1 MMNYDPSTI
10 LQIICFILSPSALIL
25 LFHFLLK
32 KTKFG
37 QIKPVYSQLI
47 IGIFFGG
54 YSIFAIQFGISFEN
68 YTLVIGTCLPLAISL
83 CFDGFEGIFVGAIA
97 CIYRIIAGE
106 FLCADYWSRYASGF
120 AFLIAGILGYF
131 IRKFVFKS
139 KRPSWFFGFIFG
151 GAMEGVSIL
160 LSMFFSS
167 TNIYSAFETVSS
179 TLFVAI
185 FSNAFLTM
193 IPLILLNIAEKKKTF
208 LFRKQRT
215 LSEIFQFVLLG
226 GFIAAYVVTVSFTYA
241 IQTAE
246 AETSANA
253 LLNENLADVDTDIN
267 ENCTEKLME
276 KIVSI
281 KGKIT
286 IQTSEESLNAILGEY
301 GLSEISIANSVGVV
315 VTSTNAKYIG
325 FDMHSGE
332 QSKEFCALL
341 GSGLYYV
348 KQDYMATSL
357 DPSVYMRYG
366 GGKLDGGFF
375 FAGYNAEAYKTDYIG
390 KAYNC
395 IKNRHVDSNGGILLT
410 DKNGLVI
417 CDNLGG
423 GQYTSQYMI
432 DDLTVLKSV
441 ANSEIKDISISE
453 IECHSLIYKNNDC
466 YIIVFIPKKDV
477 YASSKNTIL
486 VLSLIQYVIFA
497 ILFGTIYFL
506 TEKLIVEKFE
516 HVAVSL
522 NKISSGNLEE
532 RVEVKGSVE
541 FDSLSKDINCTVTTL
556 EKYIKDAENR
566 MNAELELARQIQK
579 SSLPSY
585 FPAYPERKD
594 FDIYASMDAA
604 KEVGGDFYDFYLI
617 DKNKILFLVADVSG
631 KGIPAA
637 LFMMKTKTMLKS
649 LIESGKSIDEAFK
662 ITNENLCHNNDAD
675 MFVTSFAAILN
686 LCDGELQYVN
696 AGHCYPLI
704 SRKNGP
710 FEFIK
715 EKGNFVLGGLEG
727 TDYSLHT
734 LNINVGDRLF
744 LYTDGVSESKN
755 VNDELFGE
763 ERLKESLSKIS
774 GGSNVKEMCEAIKKD
789 LELFSIDTPQF
800 DDITMLTLR
809 INSLHNSSSLDL
821 KPTLNSNSIVKNF
834 IQAKGEELGIIKDK
848 LSKILIASDE
858 IYSNIV
864 KYSKA
869 SNCRVSLEK
878 DGDEVTLL
886 IIENGDRFDPTGFI
900 DQRSVSS
907 PNHLEEGG
915 LGLLITKTISK
926 EFSYKYENK
935 LNVIKIV
942 FENK

>member
-1 MMNYDPSTI
+1 MNYDPSTI
-10 LQIICFILSPSALIL
+10 LEIISFILLPSALVL
-25 LFHFLLK
+25 LFRFLLE

-37 QIKPVYSQLI
+37 QIKAIFSQLI
-47 IGIFFGG
+47 IGLFFGC

-68 YTLVIGTCLPLAISL
+68 GTLIIGTCLPLVISL
-83 CFDGFEGIFVGAIA
+83 CFDGFGGIFAGVIA
-97 CIYRIIAGE
+97 CIYRIVAGE
-106 FLCADYWSRYASGF
+106 FLFADYWNRYANGF
-120 AFLIAGILGYF
+120 AFLIAGILGYL
-131 IRKFVFKS
+131 IRKFVLKN
-139 KRPSWFFGFIFG
+139 KTPSWFFGFIFG

-160 LSMFFSS
+160 FSMLLSF
-167 TNIYSAFETVSS
+167 TNIYSAFEMVCS
-179 TLFVAI
+179 TLFVTI
-185 FSNAFLTM
+185 FCNAFLTM
-193 IPLILLNIAEKKKTF
+193 LPLLLLNIAEKKKTL

-215 LSEIFQFVLLG
+215 LSEIFQLVLLS
-226 GFIAAYVVTVSFTYA
+226 GFIVAYIVTVSFTYA

-253 LLNENLADVDTDIN
+253 LLNENLTDVDTDID

-286 IQTSEESLNAILGEY
+286 IQTSEDSLKAILGEY
-301 GLSEISIANSVGVV
+301 GLSEISIANSVGIVI
-315 VTSTNAKYIG
+315 TSTNSKYIG

-332 QSKEFCALL
+332 QSKDFCALL

-366 GGKLDGGFF
+366 GGKLEGGFF
-375 FAGYNAEAYKTDYIG
+375 FGGYNAEAYKADYIG

-432 DDLTVLKSV
+432 DDLTLLKSV
-441 ANSEIKDISISE
+441 TNSEIKDIFISE
-453 IECHSLIYKNNDC
+453 VECHSVIYKKNDC

-497 ILFGTIYFL
+497 LLFAMIYFL
-506 TEKLIVEKFE
+506 TEKLIVRKFE
-516 HVAVSL
+516 NVAISL

-532 RVEVKGSVE
+532 RLEVKGSVE
-541 FDSLSKDINCTVTTL
+541 FDSLSKDINCTVATL

-617 DKNKILFLVADVSG
+617 DKNKILFLIADVSG

-649 LIESGKSIDEAFK
+649 LIESGKSIEEAFK
-662 ITNENLCHNNDAD
+662 ITNENLCRNNDAD
-675 MFVTSFAAILN
+675 MFVTSFAAVLN
-686 LCDGELQYVN
+686 LTNGELQYVN

-710 FEFIK
+710 FEYIK
-715 EKGNFVLGGLEG
+715 EKPNFVLGGLEG
-727 TDYSLHT
+727 VDYSLHT
-734 LNINVGDRLF
+734 LNMDAGDRLF

-755 VNDELFGE
+755 VNGDLFGE

-774 GGSNVKEMCEAIKKD
+774 ISSNVKEICEAIKKD
-789 LELFSIDTPQF
+789 LEAFSLDSPQF

-809 INSLHNSSSLDL
+809 INSLIASNFLDL
-821 KPTLNSNSIVKNF
+821 KPTLNSNSIIKNF
-834 IQAKGEELGIIKDK
+834 IIAKGEELGILKES
-848 LSKILIASDE
+848 LSKILIVSDE

-869 SNCRVSLEK
+869 SSCRVSLEK
-878 DGDEVTLL
+878 EGSEVTLL
-886 IIENGDRFDPTGFI
+886 LVENGDQFDPTSFI

-926 EFSYKYENK
+926 EFSYKYENE